1 MGGQVGGIRFS
12 RSALLLIGAM
22 MVLAIGISSCAKP
35 PTAEM
40 EAAKAA
46 IANATSKEAAEY
58 AATELRA
65 AQDSLAKAEAEITTQ
80 LGKFAL
86 FRSYKKATALV
97 LSAQQKGQEA
107 EQAAIRNKEQF
118 RKDSE
123 AAIAQTEQLITE
135 VKTFMASKEVQ
146 ALKRGKETREAL
158 RQIEAEIMA
167 ADSTLMNTVKPM
179 HQQEKFKNSLNQ
191 AKALN
196 GQVNALMQEVQQAIT
211 EKKFISRMPRTGM

>member
-22 MVLAIGISSCAKP
+22 MVLAIGVSSCAKP
-35 PTAEM
+35 PLAEQ

-46 IANATSKEAAEY
+46 IASATAKEAAEY
-58 AATELRA
+58 APVELRA
-65 AQDSLAKAEAEITTQ
+65 AQDSLAKAEVEITTQ
-80 LGKFAL
+80 GGKFAL

-97 LSAQQKGQEA
+97 LSAQAKGQEA

-123 AAIAQTEQLITE
+123 AAIAQTEQLIAE

-158 RQIEAEIMA
+158 KQIEAELAA
-167 ADSTLMNTVKPM
+167 ADTTLITQVKPM
-179 HQQEKFKNSLNQ
+179 HQQEKFKMSLSA
-191 AKALN
+191 AKGLN
-196 GQVNALMQEVQQAIT
+196 GQVNALMQEVQSAIT
-211 EKKFISRMPRTGM
+211 EKKFISRMPKSGL

>member
-22 MVLAIGISSCAKP
+22 MVLAIGVSSCAKP
-35 PTAEM
+35 PTAEL
-40 EAAKAA
+40 EAAKTA

-58 AATELRA
+58 ANGELRA
-65 AQDSLAKAEAEITTQ
+65 AQDSLAKAEAEITAQ
-80 LGKFAL
+80 QGKFAL

-107 EQAAIRNKEQF
+107 ADAAVRNKEQF

-123 AAIAQTEQLITE
+123 AAIAATEQLIAQ

-158 RQIEAEIMA
+158 KQIDAELNA
-167 ADSTLMNTVKPM
+167 ADSTLINTVKPM
-179 HQQEKFKNSLNQ
+179 HQQERFKNSLST
-191 AKALN
+191 AKQVN
-196 GQVNALMQEVQQAIT
+196 SQVNALMQEMQAAIT
-211 EKKFISRMPRTGM
+211 EKKFISRMPQK